1 MSNFDLSEWWAV
13 LVQGEWFCGKREP
26 GGKLTS
32 LNKLNMP
39 FSVQP
44 VGGGVAPRTD
54 VLVYPWLLD
63 SLVIPEG
70 ALWIS
75 LDAMSSAAP
84 WAKIIMASESL
95 KLEQRAQRSG
105 IHLARH

>member
-1 MSNFDLSEWWAV
+1 MSEFDLSEWWAV
-13 LVQGEWFCGKREP
+13 LVQGEWFCGKRA
-26 GGKLTS
+26 GNKLSS
-32 LNKLNMP
+32 LNKINMP

-44 VGGGVAPRTD
+44 VGGGIAPRTD
-54 VLVYPWLLD
+54 VLVYPWFLD

-70 ALWIS
+70 AALWIS
-75 LDAMSSAAP
+75 LDAMPNAAP